1 MKKYWRG
8 NKLGLKKKYKIIIWL
23 TLTAI
28 VLTAGYLFLSRYIKK
43 QMYPLKYEEYVA
55 KYAAE
60 FDVPQE
66 IVFAVIYAES
76 SYREN
81 AVSKVGAIG
90 LMQIMP
96 DTYTWLAKMKGE
108 TYEEGALSNPET
120 NIKYGVYYLSY
131 LYKRFGNWDTALA
144 GYNAGHG
151 RVSGWLADTR
161 YSDDGITL
169 KSIPY
174 PETEQFVKK
183 VNKVKLIYVDLY
195 CENSQFVN

>member
-1 MKKYWRG
+1 MR
-8 NKLGLKKKYKIIIWL
+8 NKRKIIAVAAL
-23 TLTAI
+23 TVI
-28 VLTAGYLFLSRYIKK
+28 VLIAGYLILYRYIQK
-43 QMYPLKYEEYVA
+43 QLYPLKYEAYVA
-55 KYAAE
+55 KYASE

-66 IVFAVIYAES
+66 IVFAVIYTES
-76 SYREN
+76 SFRED
-81 AVSKVGAIG
+81 AVSKKGATG

-96 DTYTWLAKMKGE
+96 NTYEWLAKMKGE
-108 TYEEGALSNPET
+108 SYEEDALNNPET

-151 RVSGWLADTR
+151 NVSSWLADTR
-161 YSDDGITL
+161 YSDDGVTL
-169 KSIPY
+169 KAIPY

-183 VNKVKLIYVDLY
+183 VNKVKRIYVDLY

>member
-1 MKKYWRG
+1 MKK
-8 NKLGLKKKYKIIIWL
+8 KHKVILAAVA
-23 TLTAI
+23 LTAI
-28 VLTAGYLFLSRYIKK
+28 VMTVGYFVLSRYIKK

-66 IVFAVIYAES
+66 IVFAVIFAES
-76 SYREN
+76 SFREN
-81 AVSKVGAIG
+81 AVSRVGATG
-90 LMQIMP
+90 LMQLMP

-108 TYEEGALSNPET
+108 AYEEGGLTNPET

-144 GYNAGHG
+144 AYNAGHG
-151 RVSGWLADTR
+151 RVSGWLSDTR
-161 YSDDGITL
+161 YSDDGVTL
-169 KSIPY
+169 KAIPY

-183 VNKVKLIYVDLY
+183 INKVKLIYVDLY